1 MKNNLQSLN
10 LENLK
15 NIVVGSTFFG
25 GGGGGSREEGD
36 ALVEL
41 MKEEGGSGLEIPL
54 VQVSQMETKKD
65 GREVVSTMVAALG
78 SPTATKGKTFVDEA
92 QNAVEGMIREAKN
105 SKKEL
110 VYIYSGEQG
119 GGNTMLPIYVAYK
132 KGMPLL
138 DVDGNGRAVPAMD
151 TGLQPIHGVPTS
163 PVVLASEA
171 GDTIVGT
178 TKDPLDCKAC
188 EQIARYLCQAYDQG
202 IGFAAWMMNKEQH
215 EAASAVGQLSESDAV
230 GEIFRNQKSE
240 EVLDALANYFEREN
254 RGFCVLCKKGVIE
267 KIEMDASGG
276 FDRGFT
282 WITGD
287 DGTTW
292 KVLFQNENL
301 VAYQGEDLAAATVP
315 GIITLIDLADKETQ
329 KAMPVSNTETYPG
342 QCVALVYVE
351 PPAGW
356 SSIPQGYTCWN
367 EILISAGYCEVGKQ
381 VIPKGA
387 DA

>member
-1 MKNNLQSLN
+1 MNEILKSLKI
-10 LENLK
+10 ENLR
-15 NIVVGSTFFG
+15 NIVMGSTFFG

-36 ALVEL
+36 ALVNLIE
-41 MKEEGGSGLEIPL
+41 KEGGAGVEIPL
-54 VQVSQMETKKD
+54 VQIEDMVTSRNGQ
-65 GREVVSTMVAALG
+65 EVVSTMVAALG

-92 QNAVEGMIREAKN
+92 QNAVTGMIKEAKN
-105 SKKEL
+105 IGKEM

-178 TKDPLDCKAC
+178 TKNPLDCKAC
-188 EQIARYLCQAYDQG
+188 EQIARYLCQAYNQG

-215 EAASAVGQLSESDAV
+215 MKGSAIGQLTESDAV
-230 GEIFRNQKSE
+230 GAIFANE
-240 EVLDALANYFEREN
+240 ESKDVLEALAKYFKEKN
-254 RGFCVLCKKGVIE
+254 RHFCILCRKGVIK

-282 WITGD
+282 WITGE
-287 DGTTW
+287 DGIKW

-301 VAYQGEDLAAATVP
+301 VVYKANELAAATVP
-315 GIITLIDLADKETQ
+315 GIITLINLEDEVTK
-329 KAMPVSNTETYPG
+329 KAVPVSNTETYPG
-342 QCVALVYVE
+342 QSVALVYVE
-351 PPAGW
+351 PPQGW
-356 SSIPQGYTCWN
+356 SSTPQGYTCWN
-367 EILISAGYCEVGKQ
+367 EILISAGYCTVGEQ

-387 DA
+387 DE